1 MIPFKFPKLI
11 QIRLFLSIF
20 LVLTFSEKL
29 HTYNTILELF
39 GIAGYIIAFA
49 FIWSSLFG
57 RVLKNKTFVGILKI
71 SITLLLG
78 LSLYNILIG
87 INMNTFKIVENLF
100 ELNIIALILLSIYSI
115 WSTSLK
121 DLA

>member
-1 MIPFKFPKLI
+1 MILYKFSKFK

-20 LVLTFSEKL
+20 LLLTFSEKL
-29 HTYNTILELF
+29 HTDNTILELMKVL
-39 GIAGYIIAFA
+39 IYIIAFV
-49 FIWSSLFG
+49 FIWSSFFV
-57 RVLKNKTFVGILKI
+57 RILKNKTLVGILKI

-78 LSLYNILIG
+78 HSLYNILAG
-87 INMNTFKIVENLF
+87 INMYTFKVVENLF
-100 ELNIIALILLSIYSI
+100 ELNIIALILLSIYGI

>member
-1 MIPFKFPKLI
+1 MAAFIDI

-29 HTYNTILELF
+29 HTNNTILKFFE
-39 GIAGYIIAFA
+39 IAGYIIAFA

-57 RVLKNKTFVGILKI
+57 RVLKNKTFVGILRI